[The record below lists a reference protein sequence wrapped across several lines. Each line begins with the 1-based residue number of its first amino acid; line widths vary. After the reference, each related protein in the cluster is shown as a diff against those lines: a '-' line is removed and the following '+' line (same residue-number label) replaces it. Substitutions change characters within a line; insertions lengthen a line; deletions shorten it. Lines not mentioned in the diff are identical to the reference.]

1 MAKVEVAGNSGIRD
15 VWQTRGR
22 DDAPS
27 FSPGLS
33 VRHLVGRN
41 KEERKKEKTARIQG
55 KTQHSSP
62 SS

>member
-1 MAKVEVAGNSGIRD
+1 MAEVEAAGNSGVRMCGK
-15 VWQTRGR
+15 QGGGMTRCHSLL
-22 DDAPS
+22 A
-27 FSPGLS
+27 S
-33 VRHLVGRN
+33 VRHLVGRD